1 MTEYVGSPKIS
12 VITVCYN
19 SEKTILES
27 LNSFNNQDY
36 LNKELIIID
45 GKSSDDTLNIIRQS
59 NIKYEVLI
67 SEKDN
72 GIYDAINKGISLSSG
87 NLIGLLH
94 SDDIFIDNYCLTKIA
109 NKYIENKSDGIY
121 ADLEYVANSNP
132 SRIIRRWNAGA
143 FKRKNFIY
151 GWMPPHPTLY
161 VTRDAYKKFGLYNL
175 DFSISSDYE
184 LILRFFWTNSLE
196 LSYIPDT
203 LIRMKTGGTSNRN
216 LRNIVKKT
224 REDAVAIRK
233 NNLKLFPTLLLK
245 NLSKIKQFF

>member
-1 MTEYVGSPKIS
+1 MTEYIGSPKIS

-45 GKSSDDTLNIIRQS
+45 GKSSDNTLNIIRQS

-143 FKRKNFIY
+143 FKRKILFMD
-151 GWMPPHPTLY
+151 GC
-161 VTRDAYKKFGLYNL
+161 R
-175 DFSISSDYE
+175 
-184 LILRFFWTNSLE
+184 LIQHF
-196 LSYIPDT
+196 
-203 LIRMKTGGTSNRN
+203 M
-216 LRNIVKKT
+216 
-224 REDAVAIRK
+224 
-233 NNLKLFPTLLLK
+233 
-245 NLSKIKQFF
+245 

>member
-1 MTEYVGSPKIS
+1 MTEYIGSPKIS

-45 GKSSDDTLNIIRQS
+45 GKSSDNTLNIIRQS

-109 NKYIENKSDGIY
+109 NKYIENK
-121 ADLEYVANSNP
+121 
-132 SRIIRRWNAGA
+132 
-143 FKRKNFIY
+143 
-151 GWMPPHPTLY
+151 
-161 VTRDAYKKFGLYNL
+161 
-175 DFSISSDYE
+175 
-184 LILRFFWTNSLE
+184 FFYLE
-196 LSYIPDT
+196 LVDQVSFYYFNFLFRLAFLENII
-203 LIRMKTGGTSNRN
+203 LIV
-216 LRNIVKKT
+216 LFFYLIFHFLFFLFNINKWQLV
-224 REDAVAIRK
+224 
-233 NNLKLFPTLLLK
+233 
-245 NLSKIKQFF
+245 